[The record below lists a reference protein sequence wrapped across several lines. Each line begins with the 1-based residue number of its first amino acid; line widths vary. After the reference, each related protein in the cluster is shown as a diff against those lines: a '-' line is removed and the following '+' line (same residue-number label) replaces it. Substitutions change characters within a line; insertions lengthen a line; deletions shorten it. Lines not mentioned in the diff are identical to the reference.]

1 MSLVLLCG
9 CQGSAG
15 ASSGSNEGRSAKE
28 AAEEAAKEA
37 AKETVDEAAEETA
50 KEAAEEAAKEESES
64 AENAGTDEAPSEKRL
79 REMQNFDAAG
89 KLSSREVWEYDNS
102 GNLIRRQT
110 YGVDENTGAEEAGE
124 YNTYE
129 YDANG
134 QTIAMCLY
142 DDDGK
147 LEGRFVYE
155 RDADGLLQ
163 TETLYVEDEVSYS
176 VVYAYDGQG
185 NNISRT
191 RYDKNG
197 LLSSL
202 TEFAYDENGRTVST
216 HSVNY
221 NEDGSVRAESTQ
233 VYEWSEDGRTLRI
246 PWYYSGGSSE
256 GSLGG
261 YSVTVYDEDD
271 NVLENRSEDASQSV
285 QYKTVYIYE

>member
-1 MSLVLLCG
+1 MIRKKMILTGISALFSLVLLCS
-9 CQGSAG
+9 CQGSESAP
-15 ASSGSNEGRSAKE
+15 SGSNEGSS
-28 AAEEAAKEA
+28 
-37 AKETVDEAAEETA
+37 VQ
-50 KEAAEEAAKEESES
+50 EAAKEESEA
-64 AENAGTDEAPSEKRL
+64 AEDAGADEAPSEKRL
-79 REMQNFDAAG
+79 REMQNSDAAG
-89 KLSSREVWEYDNS
+89 KLSSREVCEYDNS
-102 GNLIRRQT
+102 GNMIRRQT
-110 YGVDENTGAEEAGE
+110 YNVDEDTGEEETGE

-134 QTIAMCLY
+134 QAIAMCLY
-142 DDDGK
+142 NADGK

-163 TETLYVEDEVSYS
+163 TETLYVEDKISYS

-191 RYDKNG
+191 RHDKNG

-202 TEFAYDENGRTVST
+202 TEFAYDANNRTAST

-261 YSVTVYDEDD
+261 YSVTVYDEND
-271 NVLENRSEDASQSV
+271 NILENRSEDAGQSV